1 MPIHLLDVYRTANIG
16 IFLKSNDRFLLVPQG
31 LAETKVQKLA
41 ALLELQP
48 VPISVAGSRLLGPLT
63 AMNDHGILVSWL
75 AEDEEVEALRTATGL
90 RVERGLGRHTCV
102 GNLIACNDRGAVASP
117 LLTGAAL
124 DQVRAVLEVSVEP
137 LTIATYNQVG
147 AMVAPTNV
155 GAIVHPRTTEL
166 ELTRL
171 EALLQVH
178 IEPATVN
185 GGVPYVASGIVANAR
200 NAVVGNLTTGPELL
214 MLSRALGF

>member
-1 MPIHLLDVYRTANIG
+1 
-16 IFLKSNDRFLLVPQG
+16 
-31 LAETKVQKLA
+31 
-41 ALLELQP
+41 
-48 VPISVAGSRLLGPLT
+48 
-63 AMNDHGILVSWL
+63 
-75 AEDEEVEALRTATGL
+75 
-90 RVERGLGRHTCV
+90 
-102 GNLIACNDRGAVASP
+102 
-117 LLTGAAL
+117 
-124 DQVRAVLEVSVEP
+124 
-137 LTIATYNQVG
+137 
-147 AMVAPTNV
+147 MVAPTNV